1 MVVLWINDQEGF
13 AAPSLAYQATLSAA
27 LALLRPSLPA
37 IPISKSPSPSI
48 SFTSNPIGV
57 SKEVMISEAINVG
70 SAAPLFLKRTT
81 LSPIA
86 AEARISI
93 SPSASISSA

>member
-1 MVVLWINDQEGF
+1 MVVLWINVQLGDD
-13 AAPSLAYQATLSAA
+13 APSLAYQATLSAE
-27 LALLRPSLPA
+27 LALFKPSFPA

-48 SFTSNPIGV
+48 SFTSKPTGV
-57 SKEVMISEAINVG
+57 SKEVMISEAVNVG
-70 SAAPLFLKRTT
+70 SAAPLFLNKTT